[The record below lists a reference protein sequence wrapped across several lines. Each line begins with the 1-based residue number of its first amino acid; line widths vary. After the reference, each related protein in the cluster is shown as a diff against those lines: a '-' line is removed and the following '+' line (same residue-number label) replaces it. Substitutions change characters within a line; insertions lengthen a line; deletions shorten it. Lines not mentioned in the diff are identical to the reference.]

1 MNLTTRSWCD
11 IVFEGRN
18 KDFGAYPLRMESGR
32 RHMTALLLVAP
43 VFVGII
49 VFVLVTNMFD
59 YSPKVHYTQVRDI
72 SMLKPAENKK
82 NLKNKVPPR
91 PLRGNND
98 KKTIL
103 ETAPVIQQ
111 DELVAPEPD
120 APAQEGSVDGIALVN
135 YADTTALD
143 TAATLRNAVNAND
156 RPEDFQAIAQLPEY
170 PGGMVAFMK
179 WLTDNL
185 KYPKQGSNN
194 DGRVVVQ
201 FIIMKDGSISEL
213 KIIHSLNARCDNE
226 VLRVFRM
233 MPKWKPG
240 TENGK
245 PIQTQM
251 VLPIN
256 FRSS

>member
-1 MNLTTRSWCD
+1 MNLTSRSWCD
-11 IVFEGRN
+11 IVFEGHN

-43 VFVGII
+43 LFIGII

-59 YSPKVHYTQVRDI
+59 YSPEVHYTQVRDI

-91 PLRGNND
+91 PLLVNND
-98 KKTIL
+98 KHTFP
-103 ETAPVIQQ
+103 ETAPAIQQ
-111 DELVAPEPD
+111 DELVASDPD
-120 APAQEGSVDGIALVN
+120 APAQEGTADGIALVN
-135 YADTTALD
+135 YADTTALSN
-143 TAATLRNAVNAND
+143 AVNAVNAND

-201 FIIMKDGSISEL
+201 FIIMKDGSISDL

-245 PIQTQM
+245 PIPTQM

-256 FRSS
+256 FKSS